1 MTKLISRP
9 KNRLKALA
17 MRFEAPETKNRWD
30 SPLYQLKPEDKI
42 PFEEI
47 ENSLFNKRAPPPN
60 KSTLNASFFF
70 FFLNLINLK
79 KELFL

>member
-70 FFLNLINLK
+70 FF
-79 KELFL
+79 